1 MIFYFHRSSITR
13 LSVENKAQRSKEES
27 SQERDL
33 LLHKTIEERKGEL
46 ESPDV
51 EAKPFQKDDTNNAVT
66 SRAPGYSP
74 PHLEDRMTRKT
85 LTVVNADGEL
95 EEIHPWRRPASL
107 RVRPTFNSENVQHGH
122 GSGLLHGGNQ
132 ATSNKLSPGG
142 IKEEDDVQ
150 LRRVHSFE
158 SDEK

>member
-1 MIFYFHRSSITR
+1 M
-13 LSVENKAQRSKEES
+13 ENKAQRSKEES

-51 EAKPFQKDDTNNAVT
+51 EAKPFHNKDADTNNSVT
-66 SRAPGYSP
+66 SSRAPGYSP

-107 RVRPTFNSENVQHGH
+107 RVRPTFNSENVQGH

>member
-1 MIFYFHRSSITR
+1 MDD
-13 LSVENKAQRSKEES
+13 KAQRSKEVS

-33 LLHKTIEERKGEL
+33 LLHKTIEERKNEL

-51 EAKPFQKDDTNNAVT
+51 EAKPFSKQDGPET
-66 SRAPGYSP
+66 RAPGYSP
-74 PHLEDRMTRKT
+74 PHLEDRLTRKT

-107 RVRPTFNSENVQHGH
+107 RVRPTFNADKDS
-122 GSGLLHGGNQ
+122 SS
-132 ATSNKLSPGG
+132 SNKLSPAG

-158 SDEK
+158 SDEKCVFFVYF

>member
-1 MIFYFHRSSITR
+1 MDD
-13 LSVENKAQRSKEES
+13 KAQRSKEVS

-51 EAKPFQKDDTNNAVT
+51 ETKPFKDENNP

-74 PHLEDRMTRKT
+74 PHLEERTARKT

-95 EEIHPWRRPASL
+95 EEVLTI
-107 RVRPTFNSENVQHGH
+107 
-122 GSGLLHGGNQ
+122 
-132 ATSNKLSPGG
+132 
-142 IKEEDDVQ
+142 
-150 LRRVHSFE
+150 
-158 SDEK
+158 

>member
-1 MIFYFHRSSITR
+1 MDD
-13 LSVENKAQRSKEES
+13 KAQRSKEVS

-51 EAKPFQKDDTNNAVT
+51 ETKPFNKDDNNP

-74 PHLEDRMTRKT
+74 PHLEERTTRKT

-95 EEIHPWRRPASL
+95 EEVLEIFDILIAATVRELVISDSSLATTSLPEGPPDLQFREHWRRL
-107 RVRPTFNSENVQHGH
+107 WFQ
-122 GSGLLHGGNQ
+122 
-132 ATSNKLSPGG
+132 
-142 IKEEDDVQ
+142 
-150 LRRVHSFE
+150 
-158 SDEK
+158 

>member
-1 MIFYFHRSSITR
+1 MDD
-13 LSVENKAQRSKEES
+13 KAQRSKEVS

-51 EAKPFQKDDTNNAVT
+51 ETKPFNKDDNNP

-74 PHLEDRMTRKT
+74 PHLEERTTRKT

-95 EEIHPWRRPASL
+95 EEVLEIPSEPPSL
-107 RVRPTFNSENVQHGH
+107 RLETSFLVTYPKAIES
-122 GSGLLHGGNQ
+122 NQ
-132 ATSNKLSPGG
+132 KQSIAINA
-142 IKEEDDVQ
+142 
-150 LRRVHSFE
+150 HF
-158 SDEK
+158 